1 MSQEPPRVIFHGTD
15 APQGNSAGQSTGRR
29 PSSGPGRIVAIL
41 LGSLFLLVFLCGGGL
56 FLTVRRMNSDSNF
69 GGSFRE
75 LREPIGGTI
84 PEKTRLAT
92 QRAIASQSDEAEE
105 VANWLRNGFPEIDK
119 PRMVMEMQRSGLS
132 KAAVNFLTR
141 SVFALSLDEA
151 FEPPNL
157 GDRVVVLDFEW
168 IVKDKEARAVVAS
181 FASYAEESSVYV
193 LYLNRQNDQW
203 MLFDWRDVL
212 LPMSEAQYWAIYAGM
227 SEPEDQVYL
236 DFRDTAYEIYCSDS
250 TNADKIKHTMEKYKA
265 TTFPTRYSTM
275 AQDTLCTWLVTYNAK
290 AELAEISDQLTAND
304 FAGAWL
310 YKARSAAWSN
320 KVELA
325 FEHLDALNRQV
336 GWHPEAGRMAAQIA
350 ETPEQKRTAS
360 KWLEREVLIAPVNSD
375 VLNNYFKLADQQQV
389 SALFQA
395 FANSSAPDTAAF
407 ELLKSMDF
415 LTEPKILY
423 LKEAVAPIEKLEGAE
438 RYLDFKLAVLKEDS
452 ASVLELA
459 PKVLQLA
466 QLSDPASSISQEG
479 LWRSYVKAAADTNAL
494 KRAFEETPDRDRFL
508 YQLRE
513 LASTNESSVPP
524 QDTLD
529 LLGSIPQ
536 DSTLHDDLQV
546 KIAMAKM
553 QIQLGKAS
561 EAFDFLL
568 AVYKECQ
575 SELPEGEPIEFAYPV
590 LSTLGKAAF
599 KSQRWRELNEV
610 LEPEEMLLLAG
621 LESTSSD
628 QLNQVLE
635 WYEGLENQPAY
646 WAQYFRARAAFASGD
661 WPTADRLLVEATRLA
676 AQDERVND
684 HFLPAIVV
692 LLLNYLE
699 ADGFDAYESNLAMHW
714 SQLRMTYAIRCDALD
729 RLVAAAQVADELDDN
744 LVTRVASC
752 YPLASLEAQEK
763 LAAILRA
770 SPLAKAQSLSG
781 DIRSRL
787 LAARGQFAEAVDDQV
802 KRASE
807 LEVGSYQQRLAL
819 LAAGTQ
825 LLKSGDRGRIES
837 LKQVS
842 RGTDVEAYIDCVA
855 ATLDQ
860 DLPTLSAAIKRWEE
874 AEWSYRKYLDIN
886 ALKRLQGL
894 PNLDELFD
902 SHSLELKLFRDSGDV
917 SLIVLDAD
925 PAIAAKE
932 FETFVRSQGLNCN
945 VLEAARFDQAAAAL
959 EVQTSDCELVFTFT
973 PTNAQAFV
981 ESTLTSTFANNARTI
996 VRCTPKDTGL
1006 GQYAA
1011 KHVAVRTQ
1019 LNSLLGGLSSAVAVY
1034 DSGAKSVFCGTDWQQ
1049 RFSQSVHTG
1058 IDPAHPQECLGIL
1071 APKSEPEFLERDGR
1085 SYVAVG
1091 EARELIPVKLEAH
1104 ASPWL
1109 QKRCHTL
1116 SPSILAPCLPVG
1128 AAVKVER

>member
-1 MSQEPPRVIFHGTD
+1 MSHEPPRVNFHATN
-15 APQGNSAGQSTGRR
+15 APHVNSASQSSVRR
-29 PSSGPGRIVAIL
+29 PSGAGRVVAIL
-41 LGSLFLLVFLCGGGL
+41 LGTLFLFAFLCGGGL
-56 FLTVRRMNSDSNF
+56 LLTVRRFNSDSNF
-69 GGSFRE
+69 GGRFQE
-75 LREPIGGTI
+75 LREPIGGAI
-84 PEKTRLAT
+84 PEKTRQAT
-92 QRAIASQSDEAEE
+92 QRATASDSDEAEE
-105 VANWLRNGFPEIDK
+105 VAEWLENDFPEIDK

-132 KAAVNFLTR
+132 KAAINFLTR
-141 SVFALSLDEA
+141 TVFTLSLDEA
-151 FEPPNL
+151 LEPPSL

-168 IVKDKEARAVVAS
+168 IVKDKEARAIVAS
-181 FASYAEESSVYV
+181 FASYTEESSVYI
-193 LYLNRQNDQW
+193 LYLNRQNEQW
-203 MLFDWRDVL
+203 KLFDWRDVL
-212 LPMSEAQYWAIYAGM
+212 LPMSEAQYWAIYAAI
-227 SEPEDQVYL
+227 SEPQDSVHLE
-236 DFRDTAYEIYCSDS
+236 FRDSAYEIYCSNS
-250 TNADKIKHTMEKYKA
+250 PNADKIKQTMAEYKA
-265 TTFPTRYSTM
+265 TNFPRRYSTM

-290 AELAEISDQLTAND
+290 QELAEIAEQLTAND

-320 KVELA
+320 KIDLA

-336 GWHPEAGRMAAQIA
+336 GWHPEVGRLAAQIA

-360 KWLEREVLIAPVNSD
+360 KWLEREVLIAPVNSGVVD
-375 VLNNYFKLADQQQV
+375 NYFKLADQQQV
-389 SALFQA
+389 SALFQT
-395 FANSSAPDTAAF
+395 FANSSAPDTRAF
-407 ELLKSMDF
+407 ELLKSMDY

-423 LKEAVAPIEKLEGAE
+423 VKEAIAAIAKLEGTN
-438 RYLDFKLAVLKEDS
+438 RYLDFKLAIAKEDS
-452 ASVLELA
+452 ARVLELA

-466 QLSDPASSISQEG
+466 QLSDPNSSLSQEG
-479 LWRSYVKAAADTNAL
+479 LWRSYVKAAADTSAL

-513 LASTNESSVPP
+513 LTSTSEFSASP

-529 LLGSIPQ
+529 LLGSIPKE
-536 DSTLHDDLQV
+536 STLHDDLQV
-546 KIAMAKM
+546 KIAMTKM

-568 AVYKECQ
+568 AVYKEHQ
-575 SELPEGEPIEFAYPV
+575 SQQPEGEPIEFAYPV
-590 LSTLGKAAF
+590 LSTLGAAAL

-610 LEPEEMLLLAG
+610 LEPEEILLLAG

-646 WAQYFRARAAFASGD
+646 WSQYFRARAEFANGD

-692 LLLNYLE
+692 LLLNYQE

-714 SQLRMTYAIRCDALD
+714 SQLRMTYATRCDALD
-729 RLVAAAQVADELDDN
+729 RLVAAAQVADELDEN
-744 LVTRVASC
+744 LVTRVANC
-752 YPLASLEAQEK
+752 YPLASLDAQEK
-763 LAAILRA
+763 LVAMLRA

-802 KRASE
+802 KRARE

-842 RGTDVEAYIDCVA
+842 RGSDVEAYIDCVA

-860 DLPTLSAAIKRWEE
+860 DLPTLSAALKRWEE
-874 AEWSYRKYLDIN
+874 SEWSYRKFLDIN
-886 ALKRLQGL
+886 VLKRLQGL
-894 PNLDELFD
+894 PNLHELFD
-902 SHSLELKLFRDSGDV
+902 SHSLELNLFRESGDV
-917 SLIVLDAD
+917 SLIVLAED
-925 PAIAAKE
+925 PATAAKA
-932 FETFVRSQGLNCN
+932 FEMFVRSQGLNCN
-945 VLEAARFDQAAAAL
+945 VLEAARFDQAMAAFEL
-959 EVQTSDCELVFTFT
+959 QTSEGDFVFTFT
-973 PTNAQAFV
+973 PTNEQAFV
-981 ESTLTSTFANNARTI
+981 QNTLTSTFANSARTI

-1034 DSGAKSVFCGTDWQQ
+1034 DSGSRSVFYGTDWQQ
-1049 RFSQSVHTG
+1049 RFSQSLHTG
-1058 IDPAHPQECLGIL
+1058 IDPTHPQECLEIL
-1071 APKSEPEFLERDGR
+1071 APKSEPELLERDGR
-1085 SYVAVG
+1085 SYVALG

-1109 QKRCHTL
+1109 HERCHTL

-1128 AAVKVER
+1128 AAVKVSR